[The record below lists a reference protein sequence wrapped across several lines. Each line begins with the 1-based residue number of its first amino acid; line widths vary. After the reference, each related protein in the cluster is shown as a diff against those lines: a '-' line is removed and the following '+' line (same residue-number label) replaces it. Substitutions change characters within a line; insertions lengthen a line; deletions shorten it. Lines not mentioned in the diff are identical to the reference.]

1 MFSIQTVKQISPK
14 TDGNIALFGENS
26 ALILGDF
33 LPETSKKFFGKKLG
47 PRLSGSQ
54 HQGYQC
60 FLLLFIEQTVLIF
73 MGGGCRLGRFLF
85 GCG

>member
-14 TDGNIALFGENS
+14 ADGNIALFGEIAHSSQVIFCLKLVKN
-26 ALILGDF
+26 F
-33 LPETSKKFFGKKLG
+33 LKKKLG

-60 FLLLFIEQTVLIF
+60 FLLLFIEQAALIF